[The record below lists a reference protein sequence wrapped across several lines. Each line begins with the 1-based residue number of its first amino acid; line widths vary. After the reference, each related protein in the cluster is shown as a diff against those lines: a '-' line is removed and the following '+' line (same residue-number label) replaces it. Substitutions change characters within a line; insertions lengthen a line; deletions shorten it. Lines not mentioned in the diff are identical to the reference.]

1 MCPRHYDG
9 ALSTAQISRRQTA
22 AVRDDQ
28 MRSKEKSQ
36 FKETSSSQVSGV
48 PMQQQLKKKKGYV
61 KRMLLPQAVIA
72 LNEAK
77 V

>member
-48 PMQQQLKKKKGYV
+48 PMQEQLN
-61 KRMLLPQAVIA
+61 KRKSEANMLLPQAVIA
-72 LNEAK
+72 LSEAK